1 MHLTETIEVSTFSTW
16 STESIKENKL
26 QKKKQQQNPRKI
38 EREIKY
44 ISLPCRKNTRNMS
57 QIDKNK

>member
-38 EREIKY
+38 EREIK
-44 ISLPCRKNTRNMS
+44 
-57 QIDKNK
+57 